1 MSERQKIGDNITYS
15 IKEGKL
21 ILEVNLQI
29 EDLKPS
35 KSGKTLI
42 IASSRGNQKIQF
54 NDETVFIGL
63 NVYKKP
69 EA

>member
-1 MSERQKIGDNITYS
+1 MSERKKIGDNITIS

-21 ILEVNLQI
+21 ILEVNLQVD
-29 EDLKPS
+29 ELKPS

-42 IASSRGNQKIQF
+42 IASSRGNQKIQY
-54 NDETVFIGL
+54 NNEDIFIGL

-69 EA
+69 DA

>member
-1 MSERQKIGDNITYS
+1 MSERQKIGDNITSS

-29 EDLKPS
+29 EELKPS

-42 IASSRGNQKIQF
+42 IASSRGNQKIEF
-54 NDETVFIGL
+54 NNETIFIGL